1 MLCYKFSRPLTIALT
16 MYSLISVSSSY
27 PLAACPTDE
36 YPLEIPKSKD
46 EYEQMVID
54 ATPDGSTP
62 VSIDYNFLG
71 TESSQVEM
79 YYFTIEPNGDKHR
92 ESWGYQYYDA
102 QNQRIRYDQILKQDP
117 AYDATVP
124 GAELMENMIMQNN
137 GLLNININFL
147 GHVTCIFLPDGFLKG
162 LPSVMVLK
170 EDEGNIDYVGIHT
183 ILDPKTCKPTGYDV
197 YSVDGFWFNG
207 ATLYFYINR
216 DTKILSTQLYFQ
228 SELPEPGPNYF
239 WWMYSDMSNGITPEE
254 YQEVLNGKQGDYY
267 FGFSDDHLKSCPNYE
282 ELVASGA
289 VDEYSF
295 GNSYNITL

>member
-1 MLCYKFSRPLTIALT
+1 MVCHYVNLLLSMVLTISCMA
-16 MYSLISVSSSY
+16 YFSSCY

-36 YPLEIPKSKD
+36 FPLEIPKSKA
-46 EYEQMVID
+46 EYEKMVND
-54 ATPDGSTP
+54 STPDGSTP

-117 AYDATVP
+117 GYDATVP

-147 GHVTCIFLPDGFLKG
+147 GHVTCPFVPDGILKG
-162 LPSVMVLK
+162 LPTVMVLK
-170 EDEGNIDYVGIHT
+170 EDGGNIDYVGIHT
-183 ILDPKTCKPTGYDV
+183 ILDQKTCQPIEYDV

-207 ATLYFYINR
+207 
-216 DTKILSTQLYFQ
+216 
-228 SELPEPGPNYF
+228 
-239 WWMYSDMSNGITPEE
+239 
-254 YQEVLNGKQGDYY
+254 
-267 FGFSDDHLKSCPNYE
+267 
-282 ELVASGA
+282 
-289 VDEYSF
+289 
-295 GNSYNITL
+295 